1 MEGVGGRV
9 NSNGGEDVGKS
20 FPDFALNV
28 DSEGLTLRDCKEGD
42 VGREWKLVEH
52 GFERGK
58 GT

>member
-20 FPDFALNV
+20 FPDFALNE

-42 VGREWKLVEH
+42 VGREWKL
-52 GFERGK
+52 ERGK